1 MEEKKK
7 KMPKEDIALY
17 RLLAIIVF
25 GIAVFVFSCF
35 IGDSGMWNFFS
46 SVAVKIILI
55 ALFAVALFFTIR
67 GIVVGNPDNRLFT
80 VGGVCA
86 VLLPALMVL
95 AFYHFTSTGRGDLL
109 KIVAVASTV
118 VAFVKVVYP
127 KNYFFVSLAS
137 ALAFAAMFFMKLPN
151 VSSKYFMNTVYKIL
165 AYPMGIV
172 VPACVL
178 VLMFLA
184 KKNKGKL
191 KLGKILK
198 IAYKQDKAMFC
209 FIKTIAVGS
218 HKPSAFTLFIAHTRQ
233 FRRFYLIKINK
244 QVKRVIQKFIFS
256 IRITM
261 SRIYSQSFQKL
272 LFIFLI
278 IHIPSL
284 LFCCNR

>member
-25 GIAVFVFSCF
+25 GIAVFVFACF

-55 ALFAVALFFTIR
+55 ALFAVALFFMIR

-198 IAYKQDKAMFC
+198 IEMT
-209 FIKTIAVGS
+209 KTTPITFWCTFVLMALAIVGTALLIFV
-218 HKPSAFTLFIAHTRQ
+218 PSI
-233 FRRFYLIKINK
+233 YLIVMGVYLGVFII
-244 QVKRVIQKFIFS
+244 VGVICTI
-256 IRITM
+256 
-261 SRIYSQSFQKL
+261 KL
-272 LFIFLI
+272 V
-278 IHIPSL
+278 
-284 LFCCNR
+284 